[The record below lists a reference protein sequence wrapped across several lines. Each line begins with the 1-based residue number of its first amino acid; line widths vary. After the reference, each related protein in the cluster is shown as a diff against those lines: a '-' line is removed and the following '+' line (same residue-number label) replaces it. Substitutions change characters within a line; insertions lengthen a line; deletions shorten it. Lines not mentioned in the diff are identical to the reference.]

1 MEDNAP
7 IEQRFKLEKVESKKG
22 KTVITQERKYIFY
35 YKYTR
40 KTDNSMLY
48 NCSFYKDK
56 EYPCKEYVVLN
67 DNMTY
72 NQNNYNFEH
81 SGHDI
86 KYDEIKT
93 LFEKKK
99 LIT

>member
-1 MEDNAP
+1 M
-7 IEQRFKLEKVESKKG
+7 I
-22 KTVITQERKYIFY
+22 IQERKYIFY

-40 KTDNSMLY
+40 KIDNTMLY

-56 EYPCKEYVVLN
+56 EYPCNAYVILN

-86 KYDEIKT
+86 KYDEIKR